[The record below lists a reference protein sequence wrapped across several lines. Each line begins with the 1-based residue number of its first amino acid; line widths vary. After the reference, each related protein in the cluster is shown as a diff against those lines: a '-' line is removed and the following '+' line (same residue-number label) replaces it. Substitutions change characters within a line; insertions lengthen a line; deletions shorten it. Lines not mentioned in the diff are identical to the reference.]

1 MLKDKITNRTAH
13 FGVVGLGYVGLP
25 LAVEFA
31 KKGLKTTGFEVDPSK
46 VDQLAAGTSYI
57 GDVPSSDV
65 KPLVQ
70 EGMFT
75 ATTDF
80 DELADMDVISICV
93 PTPLSKTRDP
103 DMSYVLKA
111 TKEVARR
118 LRKGQLVILESTTYP
133 GTTDELVCP
142 ELESSGLKVG
152 EDFYIAFSPERV
164 DPSNPTYGIKNTPK
178 VVGGVD
184 EESGELARQ
193 FYAIAID
200 TVQKVSSAA
209 AAEMSKLLE
218 NTFRSVNIGLV
229 NEVAIMSQRLGLD
242 VWEVI
247 DAAASKPFGFMK
259 FVPGPGLG
267 GHCIPIDPF
276 YLSWKLRTL
285 NYRARFIELAGEVNS
300 EMPNYVVDLVAGSL
314 NDDKKSIRGS
324 RILMLGVA
332 YKSDVADTR
341 ESPALDIMRLLE
353 DRGAEVV
360 FNDPF
365 VPSLR
370 SGDSVR
376 KSVALTAEEL
386 GKADCVVVTCRH
398 EGVDFAQVAEH
409 ARVIVDTRNAYPR
422 NGDPYTGK
430 ARLVKL

>member
-1 MLKDKITNRTAH
+1 MLKDKIVNRTAR

-31 KKGLKTTGFEVDPSK
+31 KAGMKVTGFEVDPGK
-46 VDQLAAGTSYI
+46 VEKLSDGVSYI
-57 GDVPSSDV
+57 EDVPTGELA
-65 KPLVQ
+65 PLVEQ
-70 EGMFT
+70 KTFG

-80 DELADMDVISICV
+80 DELAEMDVISICV

-111 TKEVARR
+111 TQAVART

-133 GTTDELVCP
+133 GTTDELVRP
-142 ELESSGLKVG
+142 ELEKSHLRAG
-152 EDFYIAFSPERV
+152 EDFLLAFSPERV

-178 VVGGVD
+178 VVGGID
-184 EESGELARQ
+184 ERSGELAWL
-193 FYAIAID
+193 FYSQAID

-229 NEVAIMSQRLGLD
+229 NEVAIMCQRLGLD

-300 EMPNYVVDLVAGSL
+300 EMPHHVVRLVTEAL
-314 NDDKKSIRGS
+314 NDAKKSVNGS

-332 YKSDVADTR
+332 YKNDVADTR
-341 ESPALDIMRLLE
+341 ESPAIDILNLLE
-353 DRGAEVV
+353 QRGAEIVYS
-360 FNDPF
+360 DPF
-365 VPSLR
+365 VPTLR
-370 SGDSVR
+370 RGSGTREGVE
-376 KSVALTAEEL
+376 LTAEEL
-386 GKADCVVVTCRH
+386 EKADCVVVTCRH
-398 EGVDFAQVAEH
+398 TGVDFDMVAEH
-409 ARVIVDTRNAYPR
+409 ASIIVDSRNAYPR
-422 NGDPYTGK
+422 NGKPTGK
-430 ARLVKL
+430 ATIVKL

>member
-31 KKGLKTTGFEVDPSK
+31 KKGLKTTGFEIDPSK

-70 EGMFT
+70 EGLFT

-142 ELESSGLKVG
+142 ELESSGLRVG
-152 EDFYIAFSPERV
+152 EDFYVAFSPERV

-314 NDDKKSIRGS
+314 NEDRKSIRGS

-341 ESPALDIMRLLE
+341 ESPAIDIMRLLE

-365 VPSLR
+365 VPSFR

-376 KSVALTAEEL
+376 NSVALTAEEL

>member
-1 MLKDKITNRTAH
+1 
-13 FGVVGLGYVGLP
+13 
-25 LAVEFA
+25 
-31 KKGLKTTGFEVDPSK
+31 
-46 VDQLAAGTSYI
+46 
-57 GDVPSSDV
+57 
-65 KPLVQ
+65 
-70 EGMFT
+70 
-75 ATTDF
+75 
-80 DELADMDVISICV
+80 
-93 PTPLSKTRDP
+93 
-103 DMSYVLKA
+103 MSYVLKA

-152 EDFYIAFSPERV
+152 EDFYLAFSPERV
-164 DPSNPTYGIKNTPK
+164 DPSNPTFGIKNTPK

-184 EESGELARQ
+184 DESGELSRQ
-193 FYAIAID
+193 FYSLAID

-314 NDDKKSIRGS
+314 NEDEKSIRGS

-365 VPSLR
+365 VPTFR

-376 KSVALTAEEL
+376 KSVALTPEEL

-398 EGVDFAQVAEH
+398 EGVDFGLVAEH